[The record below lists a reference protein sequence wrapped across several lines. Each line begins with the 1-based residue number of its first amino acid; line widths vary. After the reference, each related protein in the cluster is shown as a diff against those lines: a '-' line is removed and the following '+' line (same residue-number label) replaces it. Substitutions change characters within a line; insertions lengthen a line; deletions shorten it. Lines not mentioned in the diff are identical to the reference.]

1 MVDLGEKLSILASA
15 AKYDASCASS
25 GSSNSGGSSGR
36 SGKSGNSAGSS
47 GGNSCGSSGGFGARV
62 PAGVCHSWTGDGR
75 CVSLLKVLYSNV
87 CRFDCAYCVNRASAD
102 VARASFTPDELVQLT
117 TEFYR
122 RNYIEGLF
130 LSSGIFADP
139 DIVMEKLIAVA
150 KKLRSEAGYNGYIHL
165 KVIPG
170 SGEDKIREAGL
181 WADRLSANIELPTEK
196 SLGALAPQKSGKV
209 IFGAMNEIRQAAG
222 EAEEDR
228 RHQLKSAPVYAP
240 AGQSTQLIVGVTG
253 EDDRTIIGLSGALY
267 KKYSMR
273 RVYYSAYM
281 PVASLPP
288 YPAANSAAVG
298 SSVAAAGFDNA
309 AANSAFV
316 HDDAADSGDMFA
328 GFDGTVYDGPLGL
341 SPRRLLVRE
350 HRLYQADWLM
360 RFYHFQPGEILNNE
374 QPFLDPAVD
383 PKTAWALNHLDRFP
397 VEIKTAPYEE
407 LLRVPGVGANGAR
420 RIIENRRSRQL
431 SFEGLRRLGVVLKRA
446 RYFITLGGAFLE
458 EPAGG
463 YVAGD
468 SAAGSSATGTRQ
480 AGQLKQAG
488 PLKRALDNPKR
499 LRRILA
505 DEDDG
510 LQLPLFDF

>member
-1 MVDLGEKLSILASA
+1 MIDLGEKLSILASA

-36 SGKSGNSAGSS
+36 SGK
-47 GGNSCGSSGGFGARV
+47 GGNSVGASGGSSGGFGARV

-102 VARASFTPDELVQLT
+102 VARASFTPDELVSLT
-117 TEFYR
+117 CEFYR

-150 KKLRSEAGYNGYIHL
+150 KKLRSESGYNGYIHL
-165 KVIPG
+165 KIIPG

-288 YPAANSAAVG
+288 YPAVNRAAD
-298 SSVAAAGFDNA
+298 SAAAG
-309 AANSAFV
+309 NSVATAGFG
-316 HDDAADSGDMFA
+316 DAAADSGDMFA
-328 GFDGTVYDGPLGL
+328 GFEGTWDGPLGL

-360 RFYHFQPGEILNNE
+360 RFYHFQPAEILNTE

-383 PKTAWALNHLDRFP
+383 PKTAWALNHLDMFP

-431 SFEGLRRLGVVLKRA
+431 SFDGLRRLGVVLKRA

-468 SAAGSSATGTRQ
+468 SAAGRSAADTRQPAGSRQ
-480 AGQLKQAG
+480 AG
-488 PLKRALDNPKR
+488 PVRRALDNPKR